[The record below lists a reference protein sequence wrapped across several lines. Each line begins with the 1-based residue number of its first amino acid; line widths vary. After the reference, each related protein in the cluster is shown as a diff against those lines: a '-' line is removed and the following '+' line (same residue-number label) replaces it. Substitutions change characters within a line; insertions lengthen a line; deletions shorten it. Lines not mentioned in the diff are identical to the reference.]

1 MWCEKL
7 NNGKYRFAER
17 YLDPMTMTQK
27 KVSVTLDKNTRQAQ
41 KTAQQALQEK
51 IQEKLMLTV
60 AASRDIRL
68 KELVR
73 DYRAEQEMTVK
84 KSTYRR
90 NYFAC
95 NSLMEILGEDTL
107 LSKLS
112 AGYIRSRL
120 LATGKEPVTLNE
132 YLVRL
137 KALLRWGYKN
147 DYLPDIRFL
156 DKLEPFKDIPHR
168 QKIEDKFLEQS
179 ELNLLIEGMSVW
191 QWRGLTM
198 FLSLSGLRFGEA
210 AALLRSDLDFK
221 NRLIH
226 VTKTYD
232 SNNDVVTTPKTYN
245 SVRDVYMQDE
255 LYGLCRQLFVSG
267 YIDHNIIQMNPEN
280 LLFPYKNFRHIS
292 FDAYAKYLRENSE
305 RILGRRITPHTLR
318 HTHASL
324 LMEQGVDIDLIAER
338 LGHYN
343 SKITREIYLHVT
355 KRLEEE
361 RNNKIRDIKLFAP

>member
-51 IQEKLMLTV
+51 IREKLMLTV
-60 AASRDIRL
+60 APKDIKL
-68 KELVR
+68 EELVEA
-73 DYRAEQEMTVK
+73 YRAEQEKTVK
-84 KSTYRR
+84 KSTYKR

-95 NSLMEILGEDTL
+95 NTLMGILGEDTL

-112 AGYIRSRL
+112 AGYIRSRF
-120 LATGKEPVTLNE
+120 LATGKEPGTLNE
-132 YLVRL
+132 LLVRL

-147 DYLPDIRFL
+147 DYIPDIRFL
-156 DKLEPFKDIPHR
+156 DKLEPFKDVPHR
-168 QKIEDKFLEQS
+168 QKIEDKFLERS
-179 ELNLLIEGMSVW
+179 ELNLLVEGMSVW
-191 QWRGLTM
+191 QWRSLTM
-198 FLSLSGLRFGEA
+198 FLALSGLRFGEA

-221 NRLIH
+221 GRVIH

-232 SNNDVVTTPKTYN
+232 SNNDVVTTPKTYH

-255 LYGLCRQLFVSG
+255 LYDLCRQLFVSG

-280 LLFPYKNFRHIS
+280 LLFPYKGSRHIS
-292 FDAYAKYLRENSE
+292 FDVYAKYLRENAE

-324 LMEQGVDIDLIAER
+324 MMEQGVDIDSIAER
-338 LGHYN
+338 LGHRD

-355 KRLEEE
+355 QRLEEE
-361 RNNKIRDIKLFAP
+361 RNSKIKDIRLLAP

>member
-17 YLDPMTMTQK
+17 YLDPLSMTQK
-27 KVSVTLDKNTRQAQ
+27 KVSVTLDKNTRQAH

-156 DKLEPFKDIPHR
+156 DKLEPFKDIPRR

-255 LYGLCRQLFVSG
+255 LYGLCRQLFISG

>member
-51 IQEKLMLTV
+51 IQAKLMY
-60 AASRDIRL
+60 AAIPKDIRL
-68 KELVR
+68 KDLVKA
-73 DYRAEQEMTVK
+73 YRTEQERTVK
-84 KSTYRR
+84 QSTYQR
-90 NYFAC
+90 NYWTC
-95 NSLMEILGEDTL
+95 NSLMEILGDDIL
-107 LSKLS
+107 LSRLS
-112 AGYIRSRL
+112 SGYIRSRL
-120 LATGKEPVTLNE
+120 LATGKGPGTLNE
-132 YLVRL
+132 YLKRL

-147 DYLPDIRFL
+147 DYISDIRYL

-168 QKIEDKFLEQS
+168 QKIEDKFLERS
-179 ELNLLIEGMSVW
+179 ELQLLIEGMSVK
-191 QWRGLTM
+191 QWRDLTM

-210 AALLRSDLDFK
+210 AALLRSDLDF
-221 NRLIH
+221 NSRVIH

-232 SNNDVVTTPKTYN
+232 GINDVVTTPKTYN

-255 LYGLCRQLFVSG
+255 LYDLCRQLFISG
-267 YIDHNIIQMNPEN
+267 YIDHDIIRMNPGN
-280 LLFPYKNFRHIS
+280 LLFPYKGKKHIC
-292 FDAYAKYLRENSE
+292 FDTYAKYLRENSE

-324 LMEQGVDIDLIAER
+324 LMEQGVDIDAIADR

-343 SKITREIYLHVT
+343 SRITREIYLHVT

-361 RNNKIRDIKLFAP
+361 RDNQIKNIKLLAP

>member
-1 MWCEKL
+1 
-7 NNGKYRFAER
+7 
-17 YLDPMTMTQK
+17 
-27 KVSVTLDKNTRQAQ
+27 
-41 KTAQQALQEK
+41 
-51 IQEKLMLTV
+51 
-60 AASRDIRL
+60 
-68 KELVR
+68 
-73 DYRAEQEMTVK
+73 MTVK

-156 DKLEPFKDIPHR
+156 DKLEPFKDIPRR

-255 LYGLCRQLFVSG
+255 LYGLCRQLFISG

>member
-27 KVSVTLDKNTRQAQ
+27 KVSVTLDKNTRQAR

-51 IQEKLMLTV
+51 IQAKLMY
-60 AASRDIRL
+60 AAIPKDIRL
-68 KELVR
+68 KDLVKA
-73 DYRAEQEMTVK
+73 YRTEQERTVK
-84 KSTYRR
+84 QSTYQR
-90 NYFAC
+90 NYWTC
-95 NSLMEILGEDTL
+95 NSLMEILGDDIL
-107 LSKLS
+107 LSRLS
-112 AGYIRSRL
+112 SGYIRSRL
-120 LATGKEPVTLNE
+120 LATGKGPGTLNE
-132 YLVRL
+132 YLKRL

-147 DYLPDIRFL
+147 DYISDIRYL

-168 QKIEDKFLEQS
+168 QKIEDKFLERS
-179 ELNLLIEGMSVW
+179 ELQLLIEGMSVK
-191 QWRGLTM
+191 QWCDLTM

-210 AALLRSDLDFK
+210 AALLRSDLDFN
-221 NRLIH
+221 NRVIH

-232 SNNDVVTTPKTYN
+232 GINDVVTTPKTYN

-255 LYGLCRQLFVSG
+255 LYDLCRQLFISG
-267 YIDHNIIQMNPEN
+267 YIDHDIIHMNPGN
-280 LLFPYKNFRHIS
+280 LLFLYKGEKHIC
-292 FDAYAKYLRENSE
+292 FDTYAKYLRENSE

-324 LMEQGVDIDLIAER
+324 LMEQGVDIDAIADR

-343 SKITREIYLHVT
+343 SRITREIYLHVT

-361 RNNKIRDIKLFAP
+361 RYNQIKNIKLLAP